1 MSESGSSDVPIGRE
15 ATPPTAVAP
24 DPSALFARRAAR
36 FRQLAEGSPLEP
48 YLLFLA
54 GLSEAQHSIQP
65 GLPEPALPEAEA
77 IGRAIGYGMPASPRE
92 GFRFDAVFAETLRRL
107 LDQATGID
115 QPDAARLA
123 LARVQ
128 AADEAARAAM
138 AAAVLTDAVPVETL
152 AEHVLVGAAL
162 QVHFA
167 RVAARIGAQH
177 RLHFVADGACPVCGA
192 PPASSSLVGWDQADR
207 TRFCLCSL
215 CGTRWNAV
223 RVKCMACSST
233 KGIHYKAIEEQ
244 TTRIKAECCDTC
256 GAYVKILSEDE
267 DPSLD
272 GIADDVASLGLDL
285 LVREAGFRRAGVNLF
300 LIGS

>member
-77 IGRAIGYGMPASPRE
+77 IGRAIGYGMPAAPRE

-177 RLHFVADGACPVCGA
+177 RLHFVADGACAVCGA

-267 DPSLD
+267 DPGLD